1 MSRSRS
7 LSPEVTTRGCI
18 EWPTWSPQGSQMSIL
33 PTNEHLDAKLLHE
46 YISPP
51 DLPSHSVICSSSL
64 GTHQSTKIVTTGSED
79 HSFSLD
85 SVGSK
90 DHSYSFVSV
99 VEDTMGDAVEDKMYQ
114 VVNEDEP
121 KELLRDSKVNL
132 MANVVE
138 DTMKEKEINE
148 DDHMG
153 WYSLAS
159 VVEDTMDQQV
169 GADIM
174 DQQVVEDSL
183 VTDTMEESDEDE
195 YLKAEYEKGALI
207 FARDEANALERKEAE
222 ARYEKSLE
230 EIRDEFLKIYV
241 PLYFTLR
248 KK

>member
-1 MSRSRS
+1 MSRNRS
-7 LSPEVTTRGCI
+7 LSPKVTTRGCI
-18 EWPTWSPQGSQMSIL
+18 EWPTWSPQGSRMSIL
-33 PTNEHLDAKLLHE
+33 PTTEHLDAKLLHE

-64 GTHQSTKIVTTGSED
+64 GTRQSTKIVTTGSED
-79 HSFSLD
+79 HSFSSD
-85 SVGSK
+85 SVESK

-114 VVNEDEP
+114 VVKEDEP
-121 KELLRDSKVNL
+121 KELLRDSKVNF

-159 VVEDTMDQQV
+159 VVEVTMDQQV
-169 GADIM
+169 VADIM

-195 YLKAEYEKGALI
+195 YLKARI
-207 FARDEANALERKEAE
+207 
-222 ARYEKSLE
+222 
-230 EIRDEFLKIYV
+230 
-241 PLYFTLR
+241 
-248 KK
+248 

>member
-1 MSRSRS
+1 
-7 LSPEVTTRGCI
+7 
-18 EWPTWSPQGSQMSIL
+18 
-33 PTNEHLDAKLLHE
+33 
-46 YISPP
+46 
-51 DLPSHSVICSSSL
+51 
-64 GTHQSTKIVTTGSED
+64 
-79 HSFSLD
+79 
-85 SVGSK
+85 
-90 DHSYSFVSV
+90 
-99 VEDTMGDAVEDKMYQ
+99 MGDAVEDKMYQ
-114 VVNEDEP
+114 VVKEDEP